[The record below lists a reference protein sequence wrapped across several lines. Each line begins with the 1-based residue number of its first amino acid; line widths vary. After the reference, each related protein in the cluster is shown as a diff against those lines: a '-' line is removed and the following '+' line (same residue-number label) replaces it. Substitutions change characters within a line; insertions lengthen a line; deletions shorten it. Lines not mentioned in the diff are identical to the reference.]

1 MNNNKTDQ
9 ASGCIL
15 TSAPQ
20 DDARTVEG
28 STPAIHALIVAAG
41 KGSRF
46 GSELPKQYIK
56 LGQRTL
62 LQHSVARLA
71 SSPQINDCL
80 IVIAADDELAKQLD
94 YAMPV
99 HFAIG
104 GAERWQSVQAG
115 VQALLAAGGQADDLV
130 MIHDAAR
137 PAVPTQDIAAVIAA
151 ASKETYGAILASP
164 VTDTLKAE
172 ETTSTGEN
180 SEAYISHTVSRAGL
194 WQAQT
199 PQVFRLAALQE
210 VLAYVAAHDL
220 AITDEASAFEA
231 LSLPIKLVAGSR
243 ENIKLTYPE
252 DDNLLAAIL
261 AMRADK

>member
-1 MNNNKTDQ
+1 MSNNKTNQ

-20 DDARTVEG
+20 EDARTVEG

-46 GSELPKQYIK
+46 GSELPKQYTK

-71 SSPQINDCL
+71 SSPQIDACL
-80 IVIAADDELAKQLD
+80 IVIAADDEMARQLD

-130 MIHDAAR
+130 VIHDAAR
-137 PAVPTQDIAAVIAA
+137 PTVPARDIAAVIAA
-151 ASKETYGAILASP
+151 ASNEAYGAILASP

-172 ETTSTGEN
+172 QAGSTSDNNET
-180 SEAYISHTVSRAGL
+180 YISHTVSRAGL

-210 VLAYVAAHDL
+210 VLTYVAAHDL

-252 DDNLLAAIL
+252 DHTLLAAIL
-261 AMRADK
+261 AMRADE